1 MAVGTRPDLD
11 RSMSPL
17 RDSSALVRLPL
28 IPPPGV
34 GPNAEKGEQLRM
46 CRMSG

>member
-1 MAVGTRPDLD
+1 MAVGTRLNRD

-17 RDSSALVRLPL
+17 GDSSALDRLPAM
-28 IPPPGV
+28 PPPGV
-34 GPNAEKGEQLRM
+34 RANAEKGEQLRM

>member
-1 MAVGTRPDLD
+1 MAVGTKQDRD
-11 RSMSPL
+11 RSLRPL
-17 RDSSALVRLPL
+17 CDSSALNRLPP

-34 GPNAEKGEQLRM
+34 RANAEKGEQLRM

>member
-1 MAVGTRPDLD
+1 MAVGTTRNRD
-11 RSMSPL
+11 RLMSPL

-34 GPNAEKGEQLRM
+34 RANAEKGEQLHM

>member
-1 MAVGTRPDLD
+1 MAVGTRPNRDRTMSRLGDSGLD
-11 RSMSPL
+11 Q
-17 RDSSALVRLPL
+17 LPL

-34 GPNAEKGEQLRM
+34 RANAEKGEQLRM